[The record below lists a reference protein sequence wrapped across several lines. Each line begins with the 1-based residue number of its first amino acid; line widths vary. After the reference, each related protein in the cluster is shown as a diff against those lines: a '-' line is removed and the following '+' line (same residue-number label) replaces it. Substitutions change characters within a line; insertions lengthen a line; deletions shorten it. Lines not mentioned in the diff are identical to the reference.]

1 MWLMNMKK
9 LFIVMLCDKT
19 PLENSNWGQLLCHT
33 WELYGSDGTGF
44 NDSKT
49 IYLLAEY
56 FVGVPSGFSAVVS
69 LAEGGG
75 GMANAVVC
83 CAAPPVALFVDDGW
97 FTITSS
103 SLSS

>member
-1 MWLMNMKK
+1 MIKLHWKTVIEDNYSVIVENYMCLMGRALM
-9 LFIVMLCDKT
+9 T
-19 PLENSNWGQLLCHT
+19 Q
-33 WELYGSDGTGF
+33 
-44 NDSKT
+44 T

-83 CAAPPVALFVDDGW
+83 CAAPPVALFVDDG
-97 FTITSS
+97 
-103 SLSS
+103 